1 MAKPTEYLDN
11 WKFGFVRVDK
21 KGRRTFII
29 RVQREGKRPK
39 ISTGAHDEKTALEE
53 YERWLQDPDGY
64 RPRALGPTGSP
75 GKKPVDLTRELVDEF
90 LAWSAKKGHH
100 GNGNSV
106 GHVANQRIAM
116 DFWIEHLAGRD
127 LRRLNLQNDILPP
140 LKNQPQQANRRRTLR
155 SFYSWLR
162 SEDGDSRLKLVDDP
176 TFKALKVPKA
186 DPKRR
191 KKANKAVP
199 WEHLL
204 KVRDA
209 LEGHWQ
215 ATLIVQMA
223 TGWHE
228 TELARFAKD
237 GSIESYTGPMKTA
250 VAVLICPQ
258 HKIGGSFRT
267 VVEADTLKAAQVLRA
282 YGSFEPKNY
291 SRAVRDVAT
300 ELARKEAKAGV
311 PIEAR
316 LQAFTAG
323 QLRHSVATHMINN
336 GATVYEVATFLNHR
350 SLETTKKFYAIH
362 SIPWNPMLGVNPT
375 RVSGQAG

>member
-1 MAKPTEYLDN
+1 MKPTEYLEN
-11 WKFGFVRVDK
+11 WKYGFVRVGQ

-29 RVQREGKRPK
+29 RVQRDGKRPK

-90 LAWSAKKGHH
+90 LAWSAKKGHR

-106 GHVANQRIAM
+106 GHIANQRIAM

-199 WEHLL
+199 WEHLV

-209 LEGHWQ
+209 LEGHWR
-215 ATLIVQMA
+215 ATFIVQMA
-223 TGWHE
+223 TGWHG
-228 TELARFAKD
+228 TELARFAKE
-237 GSIESYTGPMKTA
+237 GSIEKYTGPMNTA
-250 VAVLICPQ
+250 VAVLIGPQ
-258 HKIGGSFRT
+258 HKSGGEFELLLTPTVSRRRRRFAPTAASSPRT
-267 VVEADTLKAAQVLRA
+267 T
-282 YGSFEPKNY
+282 
-291 SRAVRDVAT
+291 
-300 ELARKEAKAGV
+300 AR
-311 PIEAR
+311 
-316 LQAFTAG
+316 Q
-323 QLRHSVATHMINN
+323 
-336 GATVYEVATFLNHR
+336 
-350 SLETTKKFYAIH
+350 
-362 SIPWNPMLGVNPT
+362 
-375 RVSGQAG
+375 